1 MVLLTVVHI
10 DFTILID
17 AATASACLR
26 LVAPGPID
34 RPLAIL
40 AAILLVALVV
50 SIDVLLLHAK
60 VVLLLDEGRLVS
72 VQVTDFL
79 LLTVTFLVC
88 INGCRAII
96 GLIVHEIGWIS
107 QLS

>member
-1 MVLLTVVHI
+1 MVLLPVIHV
-10 DFTILID
+10 DFATLID
-17 AATASACLR
+17 AATTSACLR

-88 INGCRAII
+88 INGCRAVIRRV
-96 GLIVHEIGWIS
+96 VHEIGWIS
-107 QLS
+107 QLG